1 MQENSLY
8 DNQRENIVSAQNGD
22 KSAMEELINVNN
34 GLIWSI
40 VKRFKDRGYE
50 LEDLYQI
57 AVMGF
62 MKAIQKFD
70 VSFEVR
76 LSTYAVPYI
85 LGEIRRYIQTDG
97 PIKISRTI
105 KELLYKISEVEKEY
119 LKRGKD
125 ITIEEIAKE
134 VGVSREE
141 VIVALESKRPVNS
154 IYENES
160 NDEDGV
166 NLIDKISSGVDE
178 QNMITNRITLSEMIK
193 NLDER
198 ERQVILLRYF
208 RGKTQSEV
216 AKIIGVNQVQV
227 SRIERK
233 VLDSMKRKLVD
244 KDVITA

>member
-22 KSAMEELINVNN
+22 KSAMEKLINVNN

-50 LEDLYQI
+50 LDDLYQI

-119 LKRGKD
+119 LKRGKEV
-125 ITIEEIAKE
+125 TIDEIAKE
-134 VGVSREE
+134 VGVPREE
-141 VIVALESKRPVNS
+141 VVVALESKTSVNS

-178 QNMITNRITLSEMIK
+178 QSMIANKITLSELIN
-193 NLDER
+193 NLHDR

>member
-8 DNQRENIVSAQNGD
+8 DNQRENITSAQNGD